1 MLVVHPATMRRI
13 LAVGGLG
20 CASAA
25 AAAGLSDEGLRR
37 SVQFWANVSRV
48 VTSTIHRDTRLFV
61 STKLSDTPIARCT
74 VSTTICSA
82 RAFTS
87 VLAIEADDGVYQVG
101 PVYAHYRGVQFVNDM
116 GLISDARADTLY
128 NELHGL
134 YESLGF
140 DRCVRRAASIVQ
152 VFEPHKG
159 PDLPHARLL
168 LEERAAHVHSR
179 RLCATAIHGDAFRRR
194 YAVPPQYMAQ

>member
-1 MLVVHPATMRRI
+1 MRRI

-48 VTSTIHRDTRLFV
+48 VTSAIHRNTRLFV
-61 STKLSDTPIARCT
+61 STKLSDTPIARCI

-82 RAFTS
+82 CAFTS
-87 VLAIEADDGVYQVG
+87 VLAIEADGGVYQVG
-101 PVYAHYRGVQFVNDM
+101 PVYAHYRGVQFVNDL

-140 DRCVRRAASIVQ
+140 DRCVRRAASCSGI
-152 VFEPHKG
+152 
-159 PDLPHARLL
+159 R
-168 LEERAAHVHSR
+168 
-179 RLCATAIHGDAFRRR
+179 TT
-194 YAVPPQYMAQ
+194 

>member
-1 MLVVHPATMRRI
+1 MRRI

-48 VTSTIHRDTRLFV
+48 VTSAIHRNTRLFV
-61 STKLSDTPIARCT
+61 STKLSDTPIARCI

-82 RAFTS
+82 CAFTS
-87 VLAIEADDGVYQVG
+87 VLAIEADGGVYQVG
-101 PVYAHYRGVQFVNDM
+101 PVYAHYRGVQFVNDL

-134 YESLGF
+134 YSNHIRDLTYRMRGF
-140 DRCVRRAASIVQ
+140 YLKNAQLMSTQDG
-152 VFEPHKG
+152 F
-159 PDLPHARLL
+159 
-168 LEERAAHVHSR
+168 
-179 RLCATAIHGDAFRRR
+179 
-194 YAVPPQYMAQ
+194 VPPQYMVTRSAGAMPYRRSIWHNEPAGSAFSRGGHPRHRPQPKVARA